1 MRDAEIWLQQIP
13 ALLDNREMVEVKHS
27 LIVRRQK
34 LREQMKQNEEARQNS
49 FVCVKGILTEHPE
62 LKEQAREVLV
72 SYHIAV

>member
-27 LIVRRQK
+27 LNVRRQK

-72 SYHIAV
+72 